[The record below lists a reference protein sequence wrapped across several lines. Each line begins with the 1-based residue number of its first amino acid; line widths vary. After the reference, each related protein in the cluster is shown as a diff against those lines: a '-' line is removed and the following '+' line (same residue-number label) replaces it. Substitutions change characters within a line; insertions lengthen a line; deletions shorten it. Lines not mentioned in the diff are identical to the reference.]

1 MAREGVVGGGIIA
14 EEEERVARARKMM
27 ARMESSS
34 RTAHMAT
41 TASSDSYAVEG
52 KKNFEGEN
60 GGSGS
65 SAVAH
70 GCRHVG
76 LGPHVSGR
84 AVTAED
90 PRRKMEWGAKAKVA
104 CGSVVS
110 L

>member
-14 EEEERVARARKMM
+14 EEEERVARVRKMM
-27 ARMESSS
+27 ARMASSS

-70 GCRHVG
+70 DHRYMGLRSHVDGC
-76 LGPHVSGR
+76 

-90 PRRKMEWGAKAKVA
+90 PCSNMGGFFRQ
-104 CGSVVS
+104 
-110 L
+110 